1 MIIEVVSALILDR
14 HGKMLMTLRRTGAT
28 RPSMWENPGGKVDEG
43 DLNRRDALERECHEE
58 LDVRVMAGQ
67 LVSFARL
74 DVEVK
79 LAMSLYACRIISGDP
94 KPNVADALD
103 WYTPEYAIEMLP
115 CAPATYSFYRDIIDF
130 RNTVMKT
137 GQAT

>member
-1 MIIEVVSALILDR
+1 MIEVVSALILDR
-14 HGKMLMTLRRTGAT
+14 HGKMLMTLRRAGTK

-43 DLNRRDALERECHEE
+43 DLTRRTALERECHEE
-58 LDVRVMAGQ
+58 LGVHVTVGP

-79 LAMSLYACRIISGDP
+79 LAMSLYACRIITGDP
-94 KPNVADALD
+94 KPDVADALD

-137 GQAT
+137 WEAT